1 MKKLYPEFLIFEE
14 ENWPKIVAK
23 CIKTGT
29 SMDGVEEGLEESL
42 DVKFIMDPV
51 RISKNHP
58 RFGDNYLL
66 LFKSDEDKHK
76 AYMK

>member
-1 MKKLYPEFLIFEE
+1 
-14 ENWPKIVAK
+14 
-23 CIKTGT
+23 
-29 SMDGVEEGLEESL
+29 MDGVEEGLEESL

-66 LFKSDEDKHK
+66 LFRPDEDKHK

>member
-1 MKKLYPEFLIFEE
+1 MKKLYPEFLILEE

-66 LFKSDEDKHK
+66 LF
-76 AYMK
+76 